1 MKKSLLIAGF
11 AAFTLVGCGG
21 EEQVSNG
28 NGERPQALVY
38 SYPLDAQAAV
48 PTSAPVILRFS
59 SPLQGDP
66 IELSEQFSLQNGSQ
80 TISLTHPR
88 LSEDGKSLIM
98 MPAHPLAYSTQ
109 YQVVG
114 SEEGLP
120 LPPGGVTF
128 TTTPAVRGPLL
139 DQTEGTGAFRVARM
153 MPDGTPAYPATDMS
167 VLRMQLTEPVR
178 AETVRYG
185 ETLSIRDM
193 DGNLVPAEV
202 HVRGHKITVDPT
214 EELVAN
220 RTYQVEI
227 TDGIQS
233 RIGNAPI
240 DTSHSP
246 WTFTATATAP
256 RGRMAQSTVSSN
268 GGNLVSML
276 SGEAL
281 NSVGLRSLLLG
292 NDTSTDASGT
302 VFAELGNIP
311 RFERDGKSIP
321 LRISRQSMMA
331 GSKLDVF
338 VAGQLPAGFDSG
350 DISIRFISDASGF
363 MRLNPYLDRGDA
375 PRIVEL
381 FLDLAMGT
389 EDKVAHG
396 AFAQELLHV
405 HLVGVASVVDGLM
418 TIDAVG
424 MIEPEVLGVDVAS
437 GLITFQLKGYRNA
450 DVAPR
455 EADFR
460 DTTAPT
466 IKSWV
471 PGDDGQNKIQPGD
484 PVVVFFDKPLRR
496 SSVHEP
502 GNVQLLSD
510 ASGGGINTVE
520 EATLELNGSAL
531 TIRPTQPL
539 RSNRNY
545 MVRLSN
551 LEDLSGNAIV
561 PWEKNFAL
569 PNTGQINP
577 TNQSPL
583 ALTARPGFPCAKTN
597 VNLNANH
604 QGRCAGG
611 KNETREYIPLL
622 QHPSNSPL
630 VVRFS
635 QNMNPGSF
643 VAGQTVLV
651 QRQSGSN
658 WVNVPTDEYV
668 LQVSERELRIEPIAG
683 WIEGERYAYTLVSNN
698 IRSVT
703 NLPLQSE
710 LLTQGTRNPNNRAFG
725 GPNMVN
731 YFVAGP
737 ASSNLALPLRNLPT
751 LDVNSDLSYSNGVEP
766 FFNGNPGDFIPNA
779 ARITATGV
787 TPINNGTVV
796 ESARVGCQVGQS
808 NCPGHRKF
816 IHLTAGLDVDIYGTP
831 NEQGELE
838 VDIFPSVLAT
848 TGNDVWARI
857 DTSFIDAFPSWV
869 LSVNLS
875 QNEAIPTGPML
886 MRILYQD
893 SGPAKGYL
901 YNDESGQLMF
911 RTTLNVLLDAPYLDP
926 SIGPAN
932 LSHNLRSYLLP
943 NLQVRGPV
951 TFLDDGR
958 MQISLTNQNAIP
970 ITVEARGN
978 INISS
983 QNTSGLCGLPFINII
998 CGGIANVAVDANT
1011 RIHLSIPAGQLSLNY
1026 ISPITRQ

>member
-1 MKKSLLIAGF
+1 MKKSLLIASF

-28 NGERPQALVY
+28 NGERPQALIY

-66 IELSEQFSLQNGSQ
+66 VELSQQFSLQHGNQSIGF
-80 TISLTHPR
+80 TNPR

-98 MPAHPLAYSTQ
+98 APAQPLAYSTQ

-114 SEEGLP
+114 TEDALP
-120 LPPGGVTF
+120 LPAGGVRF
-128 TTTPAVRGPLL
+128 TTTPASRGPLL
-139 DQTEGTGAFRVARM
+139 EQTEGTGAFRIARM
-153 MPDGTPAYPATDMS
+153 MPDGTAAYPATDMS

-185 ETLSIRDM
+185 ETLSILDM
-193 DGNLVPAEV
+193 AGNLVPAEV

-220 RTYQVEI
+220 RSYQVEI
-227 TDGIQS
+227 TDGIRS

-246 WTFTATATAP
+246 WTFTAADTAP

-268 GGNLVSML
+268 AGNLVSML

-281 NSVGLRSLLLG
+281 NSVGLSSLLLG
-292 NDTSTDASGT
+292 NDSATEASGT

-311 RFERDGKSIP
+311 RFEREGKSIP
-321 LRISRQSMMA
+321 LRISRESMMT

-350 DISIRFISDASGF
+350 DIAIRFISDASGF
-363 MRLNPYLDRGDA
+363 LRLNPYLDRGDA
-375 PRIVEL
+375 PRVVEL
-381 FLDLAMGT
+381 FLDLSMGT
-389 EDKVAHG
+389 EDNVAHG

-405 HLVGVASVVDGLM
+405 HLVGLASVEEGLM

-424 MIEPEVLGVDVAS
+424 VIEPEVLGVDVAS
-437 GLITFQLKGYRNA
+437 GLITFQLRGYRNA
-450 DVAPR
+450 AAEPR

-466 IKSWV
+466 VKSWV
-471 PGDDGQNKIQPGD
+471 PGEDGQNKIQPGD

-496 SSVHEP
+496 SSVHAP
-502 GNVQLLSD
+502 GNVELLSD

-520 EATLELNGSAL
+520 AATLELNGSAL
-531 TIRPTQPL
+531 TVRPTQPL

-545 MVRLSN
+545 ILRLNN
-551 LEDLSGNAIV
+551 LEDLSGNAML
-561 PWEKNFAL
+561 PADLAFAL
-569 PNTGQINP
+569 PVTGQINP
-577 TNQSPL
+577 TNQAPL
-583 ALTARPGFPCAKTN
+583 PLTARPGFPCAKAN
-597 VNLNANH
+597 VNLNAGH
-604 QGRCAGG
+604 QGRCSGG
-611 KNETREYIPLL
+611 KNESREYIPLL

-630 VVRFS
+630 IVRFS
-635 QNMNPGSF
+635 QNMNPNSF
-643 VAGQTVLV
+643 VAGQTVFV
-651 QRQSGSN
+651 QTQLDGS
-658 WVNVPTDEYV
+658 WVHLPTDEYV
-668 LQVSERELRIEPIAG
+668 LQVSERELRIEPVAG
-683 WIEGERYAYTLVSNN
+683 WIEGQRYAYTLVSNN
-698 IRSVT
+698 IRSVA

-710 LLTQGTRNPNNRAFG
+710 LLTQGTRNASNRTFG

-751 LDVNSDLSYSNGVEP
+751 LDVNSDLGYSHGVEP
-766 FFNGNPGDFIPNA
+766 FFAGAAGDQVPNS
-779 ARITATGV
+779 ARIAATGV
-787 TPINNGTVV
+787 SPINTSTVV
-796 ESARVGCQVGQS
+796 QQARIGCRVGDS
-808 NCPGHRKF
+808 CPGNRQF

-831 NEQGELE
+831 NDQGELE

-848 TGNDVWARI
+848 TGNDVWVRI
-857 DTSFIDAFPSWV
+857 DTSFIDAFPNFI
-869 LSVNLS
+869 LSVDLN
-875 QNEAIPTGPML
+875 QNERIPTGPML

-893 SGPAKGYL
+893 NGPAKGYL
-901 YNDESGQLMF
+901 FNDDSGQLMF
-911 RTTLNVLLDAPYLDP
+911 RTTLNVLLDAPYLNP
-926 SIGPAN
+926 SLGPAN

-970 ITVEARGN
+970 INVDARGS
-978 INISS
+978 INITG
-983 QNTSGLCGLPFINII
+983 QNTGGLCGIWPFTYV